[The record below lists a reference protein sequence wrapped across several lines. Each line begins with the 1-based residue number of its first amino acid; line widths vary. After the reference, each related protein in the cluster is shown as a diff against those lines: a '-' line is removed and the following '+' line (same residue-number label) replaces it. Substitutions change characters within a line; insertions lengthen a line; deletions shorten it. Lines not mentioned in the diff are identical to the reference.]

1 MAKGFTLRTQNVF
14 EYCTQFRQ
22 TGSMRS
28 LQLVVSCSMH
38 GKKRYPDFIQ
48 SQSFRYKVTTKSD
61 TLVLTRQFR
70 KPGKRPALSKPLVL
84 RNKDLRGRVILV
96 TEAGCGMGRMIAT
109 SLTSYGA
116 AVVCACARC
125 PPDARPLIP
134 PDPCLISPHS
144 GGLFWIPCDL
154 NDLST
159 VSQFCQIGA
168 LQMLYKRTHVRRKY
182 PPNCGLTMS
191 SRLMVKPLQVHCQA
205 RRTNQQRPDHQPINA
220 RELAIFLYATTILLE
235 FLVTEATMGHL
246 SPTVAT
252 QLLAVTK
259 RLQQNCQ
266 AHRTAKPYDVVIMLK
281 ITWINDTYKKNT
293 WVTFFSVDRETL
305 TLGSCECNPHGD
317 SSGLTSDG
325 FEVTIQRNY
334 LAQML
339 LLHSMA
345 TVIERTN
352 KTVCKPADRFRVVF
366 LSGRSYQSITGE
378 RLSDHIDYLLGFRHV
393 PSGLSNRLH
402 HYSGIHLLQLMFLAE
417 FQKRLGTAYATDS
430 TASFPS
436 TVLACDA
443 GTILSV
449 HCAGSWWKSVRF
461 ALFDPVLLWLRFV
474 RIMLSWFT
482 QSSTQLLAT
491 PCFCATDDGVIN
503 WRNAKVAGQIFPVVY
518 VAACQQKHLS
528 WDAQFG
534 KHSQRVWDS
543 TMRITKTRLILLR
556 NYDRNGCAI
565 VAVRSWISYAQ
576 YIHRVLSSNVPIN
589 HQHNESKLF
598 QVCLG
603 RLLNDRSKDLDNKMD
618 PNLLKEREAFLKR
631 ARALPVVEKPR
642 MAPQPVEASPSPLRR
657 TASSSASDMRSLDLR
672 PQLQGRFAVLSKIVK
687 YMKQRHLERDTHP
700 LSVEE
705 ILEETMLH
713 DTPQST
719 IRWLEDEA
727 LPNNPKIRVTPDR
740 KFVFRPRYDI
750 RTRQDL
756 YQLLKRHELKGLGGV
771 YLDDIAECIPDAE
784 KVVNGFGDHVI
795 RIVTPHDKKTILFYN
810 DKTFDLNIDEV
821 FKQQWRAVS
830 VEGIHESKI
839 EEYLKRNGISSMSG
853 DRKTFIPTQRKKPG
867 QRRIVQRPV
876 KLKDNEHVEDI
887 IEDFSDKL
895 NKK

>member
-1 MAKGFTLRTQNVF
+1 MPV
-14 EYCTQFRQ
+14 
-22 TGSMRS
+22 S
-28 LQLVVSCSMH
+28 LWDESDSEDELLPGWQQLVGPEGRVLFYNSRTGLSSLFHPVSRRQ
-38 GKKRYPDFIQ
+38 KR
-48 SQSFRYKVTTKSD
+48 VTN
-61 TLVLTRQFR
+61 TLPPGWNNSTDQAGRPIFTHETTGRVSYVDPRLLSTVTEGSRTTSRFDQF
-70 KPGKRPALSKPLVL
+70 STVDDVL

-159 VSQFCQIGA
+159 VSQFCQIYSQTGW
-168 LQMLYKRTHVRRKY
+168 
-182 PPNCGLTMS
+182 
-191 SRLMVKPLQVHCQA
+191 
-205 RRTNQQRPDHQPINA
+205 PINVC
-220 RELAIFLYATTILLE
+220 IFASDHFPSPKLPSSWTGLPFILSKL
-235 FLVTEATMGHL
+235 LKMWHKVAWRKPVT
-246 SPTVAT
+246 SI
-252 QLLAVTK
+252 
-259 RLQQNCQ
+259 QQTL
-266 AHRTAKPYDVVIMLK
+266 HK
-281 ITWINDTYKKNT
+281 IFRR
-293 WVTFFSVDRETL
+293 FFPI
-305 TLGSCECNPHGD
+305 GSCECNPHGD

-543 TMRITKTRLILLR
+543 TMR
-556 NYDRNGCAI
+556 
-565 VAVRSWISYAQ
+565 V
-576 YIHRVLSSNVPIN
+576 
-589 HQHNESKLF
+589 
-598 QVCLG
+598 
-603 RLLNDRSKDLDNKMD
+603 
-618 PNLLKEREAFLKR
+618 
-631 ARALPVVEKPR
+631 
-642 MAPQPVEASPSPLRR
+642 
-657 TASSSASDMRSLDLR
+657 
-672 PQLQGRFAVLSKIVK
+672 
-687 YMKQRHLERDTHP
+687 
-700 LSVEE
+700 
-705 ILEETMLH
+705 
-713 DTPQST
+713 
-719 IRWLEDEA
+719 
-727 LPNNPKIRVTPDR
+727 
-740 KFVFRPRYDI
+740 
-750 RTRQDL
+750 
-756 YQLLKRHELKGLGGV
+756 LGGF
-771 YLDDIAECIPDAE
+771 P
-784 KVVNGFGDHVI
+784 VNV
-795 RIVTPHDKKTILFYN
+795 
-810 DKTFDLNIDEV
+810 
-821 FKQQWRAVS
+821 AS
-830 VEGIHESKI
+830 VQCMTLQ
-839 EEYLKRNGISSMSG
+839 Y
-853 DRKTFIPTQRKKPG
+853 
-867 QRRIVQRPV
+867 
-876 KLKDNEHVEDI
+876 
-887 IEDFSDKL
+887 
-895 NKK
+895 